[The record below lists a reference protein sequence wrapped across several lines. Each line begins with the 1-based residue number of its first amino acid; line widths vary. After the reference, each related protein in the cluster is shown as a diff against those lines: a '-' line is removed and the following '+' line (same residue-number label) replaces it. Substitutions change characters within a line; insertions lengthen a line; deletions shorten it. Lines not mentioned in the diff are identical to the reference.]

1 MLVLEWRSL
10 CKGEDTVVVSIGTND
25 IPWRSVESVRR
36 SFMELLFKLK
46 DTGCKVLVVGL
57 LPRRGRGSMVDKM
70 LLINQWLES
79 VCRLFEFGFVNFWL
93 KFESRDDW
101 FLRDGLHLT
110 KEGARVLARG
120 VNRAVKDFC
129 SLN

>member
-1 MLVLEWRSL
+1 MFLHNIKLAAEKASPMHIIL
-10 CKGEDTVVVSIGTND
+10 LIYIGQYV
-25 IPWRSVESVRR
+25 ISVI
-36 SFMELLFKLK
+36 
-46 DTGCKVLVVGL
+46 
-57 LPRRGRGSMVDKM
+57 
-70 LLINQWLES
+70 LINQWLES

>member
-1 MLVLEWRSL
+1 MILDYRKLDDNYLISELSSNPRPHGWKTQVIS
-10 CKGEDTVVVSIGTND
+10 D
-25 IPWRSVESVRR
+25 IKSN
-36 SFMELLFKLK
+36 
-46 DTGCKVLVVGL
+46 C
-57 LPRRGRGSMVDKM
+57 
-70 LLINQWLES
+70 QWLES
-79 VCRLFEFGFVNFWL
+79 VCPLFEFGFVNFWL

-110 KEGARVLARG
+110 EEGARVLARG